1 MSWVFMLS
9 IVVLLA
15 AILLIEYRAVRA
27 GDERRHHA
35 PGYMLVLGG
44 LVMISIGI
52 AAASSE
58 QVAVALLASC
68 AGLGAVVIGA
78 ARGTEATAH

>member
-1 MSWVFMLS
+1 MSWVFMMS
-9 IVVLLA
+9 IAVLLA
-15 AILLIEYRAVRA
+15 AILLIEYRAIRA

-58 QVAVALLASC
+58 QAAIALLASC
-68 AGLGAVVIGA
+68 AGLAVVVIGA

>member
-9 IVVLLA
+9 LVVLLA
-15 AILLIEYRAVRA
+15 AILLIEYRAIRA

-68 AGLGAVVIGA
+68 VGLGAVVIGA

>member
-1 MSWVFMLS
+1 MSWVFMVS

-15 AILLIEYRAVRA
+15 AILLIEYRAIRA

-35 PGYMLVLGG
+35 PGYTLVMGG
-44 LVMISIGI
+44 LVMIGIGI

-58 QVAVALLASC
+58 QAAVALLASC
-68 AGLGAVVIGA
+68 VGLGAVVFGA